1 MPMTSTEMIKFL
13 KKNGFIQITGGKGS
27 HKKFY
32 NQSTGKSTVVSDHKQ
47 ELGKGLEHKILK

>member
-13 KKNGFIQITGGKGS
+13 KKNGFIQIAGGKGS

-32 NQSTGKSTVVSDHKQ
+32 NQSTGKSTVVPDISRNWEKAWSI
-47 ELGKGLEHKILK
+47 KF